1 MPGLGPLTTRRFTP
15 RQAFQ
20 RALELC
26 SAAPAP
32 APIPLCAPTEGQ
44 EGEEGEEGEE
54 EDAFY
59 AQGCAWLA
67 RCCARGGGYFVCD
80 GAGLGVEH
88 QLARFMARAVRADP
102 FVVVASEARLWPW
115 RRALAAD
122 APALRA
128 LFAWSDTACAA
139 LARALDL
146 LALDRT
152 ETAPPFGVLVVTPQW
167 LARQQQLASG
177 LVDRLARARV
187 AALVVDC
194 AADVLAQAPAR
205 AADLWRAV
213 LALRRGARARLL
225 VAPEPCLD
233 ANAVAATCAILLVLL
248 RAADA
253 AREAEPLLASFAAL
267 PSVAAAASAV
277 LTRAE
282 RAAFRAHRA
291 PRSLLRA
298 RDGPLCPRGLPVCAV
313 AAHTAPELFALLDA
327 RALRRAVLN
336 CCGGVPA
343 LLQAVEQHLQ
353 RLRVP
358 YLKPTPDIAVLQ
370 RAFQWYN
377 QRTDTAT
384 ATATSKEEGKKAEE
398 EGDAQPCVLL
408 LQLSAA
414 VTPVHTLLACLPP
427 LRDVALLAHIG
438 THSTALDS
446 ALLALCCHTES
457 RQPRLTVLH
466 VV

>member
-1 MPGLGPLTTRRFTP
+1 M
-15 RQAFQ
+15 
-20 RALELC
+20 
-26 SAAPAP
+26 
-32 APIPLCAPTEGQ
+32 
-44 EGEEGEEGEE
+44 
-54 EDAFY
+54 
-59 AQGCAWLA
+59 
-67 RCCARGGGYFVCD
+67 
-80 GAGLGVEH
+80 
-88 QLARFMARAVRADP
+88 
-102 FVVVASEARLWPW
+102 
-115 RRALAAD
+115 
-122 APALRA
+122 
-128 LFAWSDTACAA
+128 
-139 LARALDL
+139 
-146 LALDRT
+146 
-152 ETAPPFGVLVVTPQW
+152 
-167 LARQQQLASG
+167 
-177 LVDRLARARV
+177 
-187 AALVVDC
+187 
-194 AADVLAQAPAR
+194 
-205 AADLWRAV
+205 
-213 LALRRGARARLL
+213 
-225 VAPEPCLD
+225 APEPCLD

-377 QRTDTAT
+377 QRTDTAMAT
-384 ATATSKEEGKKAEE
+384 GTTATSKEGGEEGEAK